1 MATVAEN
8 ITLDEAVQKAK
19 SMNGT
24 SYLWIV
30 HENVLGVKIPQDYSF
45 GSLGIV
51 WHSYNDHCTAS
62 VELHPAN
69 KNGDEAMLS
78 LKDDPMYFENL
89 DELRQAY
96 PKLFEVKGDFR
107 ILTR

>member
-1 MATVAEN
+1 MATVKN

-19 SMNGT
+19 STNGT

-30 HENVLGVKIPQDYSF
+30 HENVLDLEIPEDHSFDSIGVVWKIF
-45 GSLGIV
+45 
-51 WHSYNDHCTAS
+51 NEHCTAAVNLPS
-62 VELHPAN
+62 N
-69 KNGDEAMLS
+69 KEGVLDAMRP
-78 LKDDPMYFENL
+78 LKEDNSPFDNL
-89 DELRQAY
+89 EELRQAY